1 MSGRQQDH
9 PGNAKVE
16 IGNKTLMGYLNKDF
30 DPYDEDGPSWDHFE
44 KVKHIQNLTFNQWSK
59 GAFTLAECA

>member
-9 PGNAKVE
+9 PGNAKAA

-30 DPYDEDGPSWDHFE
+30 DPYDEDSPSWDHFE
-44 KVKHIQNLTFNQWSK
+44 KDKHIQNLTFNQ
-59 GAFTLAECA
+59 